1 MSKKTEKKG
10 ISKVL
15 WIVVAVLLVAAAIAI
30 IVIPKL
36 DIAKEPAAPAVSDST
51 VQEDADIVTYSI
63 EVTLSKEEVV
73 YSGEVT
79 AEEGESLFDV
89 MVENITQ
96 DGGVEYGDGAY
107 GAYITSICGNSEN
120 AAESMYWTFTINGE
134 SSMVGASE
142 CYPADG
148 DEVVFDLSVLTW

>member
-1 MSKKTEKKG
+1 MKKNLR
-10 ISKVL
+10 I
-15 WIVVAVLLVAAAIAI
+15 IAAALLASLI
-30 IVIPKL
+30 ILPSCSGG
-36 DIAKEPAAPAVSDST
+36 DTSTPDSNAADT
-51 VQEDADIVTYSI
+51 VTYSI

-96 DGGVEYGDGAY
+96 DGGVEYSDGAY

>member
-10 ISKVL
+10 ISKGL
-15 WIVVAVLLVAAAIAI
+15 WIVIAVLLVIAAAAMILL
-30 IVIPKL
+30 PKL
-36 DIAKEPAAPAVSDST
+36 GGANEPAAPTVSDST
-51 VQEDADIVTYSI
+51 AADTVTYSI
-63 EVTLSKEEVV
+63 DVTLSKEEVI

-89 MVENITQ
+89 MVENITK
-96 DGGVEYGDGAY
+96 DGGVEYNDGPY

-120 AAESMYWTFTINGE
+120 AAESMYWVFTINGE
-134 SSMVGASE
+134 SVMVGASE

>member
-1 MSKKTEKKG
+1 MSKQTEKKDIG
-10 ISKVL
+10 KSL
-15 WIVVAVLLVAAAIAI
+15 WIVVAVVLVIAAAAMILL
-30 IVIPKL
+30 PKL
-36 DIAKEPAAPAVSDST
+36 GGAAEPTTDS
-51 VQEDADIVTYSI
+51 VTYSI

-96 DGGVEYGDGAY
+96 EGGVEYSDGAY

-120 AAESMYWTFTINGE
+120 AAESMFWTFTINGE
-134 SSMVGASE
+134 QVMVGVSE

>member
-15 WIVVAVLLVAAAIAI
+15 WIAVAVVLVIAAAAII
-30 IVIPKL
+30 ILPKL
-36 DIAKEPAAPAVSDST
+36 GNANEPAAPTVSDSNA
-51 VQEDADIVTYSI
+51 ADTVTYSI

-96 DGGVEYGDGAY
+96 DGGVEYSDGAY